1 MQKATNNLVIEK
13 PTTRVLEAVRAE
25 NSRGQQASFAYHVI
39 NRARSQSDIPS
50 CSVDRS
56 NSCGIENDLRLNPGL
71 LELPMETGPAHGL

>member
-13 PTTRVLEAVRAE
+13 PTASMLEAVRAE
-25 NSRGQQASFAYHVI
+25 NSRGQQASFTYQVI
-39 NRARSQSDIPS
+39 NCELSRSDISS

-56 NSCGIENDLRLNPGL
+56 NACGIESDLRLNPGS